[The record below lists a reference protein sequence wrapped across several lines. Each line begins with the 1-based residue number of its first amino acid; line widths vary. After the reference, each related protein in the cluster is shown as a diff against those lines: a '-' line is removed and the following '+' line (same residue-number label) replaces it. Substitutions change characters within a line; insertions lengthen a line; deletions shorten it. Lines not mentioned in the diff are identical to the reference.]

1 MWRLCVFDSFEFAT
15 TNRHHAS
22 KGLCLVGDSPISKSQ
37 FSAGVD
43 ITLFIYSNS
52 HNILSLFTYP
62 SFVLSV
68 YILYILYILYIFKF
82 YCLLTAVSPR
92 YLFV

>member
-22 KGLCLVGDSPISKSQ
+22 KGFCLVGDSPISKSQ
-37 FSAGVD
+37 FSSGGD

-52 HNILSLFTYP
+52 QNTLSLFTYP
-62 SFVLSV
+62 SCVLSMN
-68 YILYILYILYIFKF
+68 IFKF
-82 YCLLTAVSPR
+82 YCRLTAVSPR

>member
-62 SFVLSV
+62 SFVL
-68 YILYILYILYIFKF
+68 LMYIFKL